1 MYYVARIMLIWF
13 LCLLSVFLHES
24 GHALGCR
31 ITAGK
36 MDWKILVGSGP
47 RILSIA
53 KKYTFFLIPAGGY
66 FAPEEE
72 LRTKKAKVTMLAGG
86 PLFSLLLSVLFFC
99 ICRFS
104 IFGLT
109 DPESELYRVL
119 FPVFSFL
126 FYFNLFKF
134 NELSTVR
141 KAIVLQ
147 RFACYDIFAKY
158 RDCCTCRNRH
168 SRITIPT
175 FSNGHRQEKKERK
188 TNEKTDCFVP
198 LPVPDGRHH
207 AGNG

>member
-47 RILSIA
+47 KIFSIA

-86 PLFSLLLSVLFFC
+86 PLFSLLLSVLFFS

-126 FYFNLFKF
+126 FYFNLFQF
-134 NELSTVR
+134 FFT
-141 KAIVLQ
+141 AIPMRYKVVCRGLESDGLQ
-147 RFACYDIFAKY
+147 IVHALK
-158 RDCCTCRNRH
+158 
-168 SRITIPT
+168 
-175 FSNGHRQEKKERK
+175 
-188 TNEKTDCFVP
+188 NEK
-198 LPVPDGRHH
+198 
-207 AGNG
+207 A